1 LIDDNGDGFLQKEEV
16 IAAIKTM
23 EENGMTII
31 DSSNLSPEEIAEN
44 MMKDVD
50 TDGDGLIDIDE
61 FVEMMKRNV
70 TSEASGNTNSFI
82 SYNHRMSQL
91 ARNVLLAH
99 QKKIENSIIGK
110 DLWMIHPYSNFHVS
124 WDIMVSLLIVLT
136 VITMPLSIGWEELNR
151 EFFGLNLT
159 VDLIFLLDIIK
170 NFFTGIVDENDT
182 VIMDHRIVRRQYLMG
197 FFIVDFCSSIPL
209 DLIFRLAGADDVV
222 STGGAVTGTKN
233 SLRML
238 RLLRMA
244 KLLRLFRV
252 SRLANHVKN
261 FFIWIEE
268 TLKIHISDGFTK
280 MIRLMVGA
288 LVLGHWIGCFNFMLV
303 RLYDFPEDSWVVYAG
318 LHDKDPYTQWNWSF
332 FKALAQM
339 IMIGFETPPFT
350 NASCDTT
357 SHWCGIE
364 HWITL
369 GCLYI
374 GAVFYSLLISSISSI
389 IQTASLASRH
399 FEEKLTQIDDYMR
412 SKKLPASMRE
422 KVKDSFHLQHSNGKM
437 FNENEILDML
447 SPILRREIKLFT
459 GRDLTA
465 KVPLLSTI
473 TNKSFAE
480 EMSAAIDPFIS
491 FPNEVIIREN
501 TMGHEMYF
509 ISSGVVEIFLPGSK
523 SASYVAIGDGCFFG
537 EVSLLLNTKRT
548 ASARTKT
555 QCMLFKISKDR
566 LLTVLKDFPDMLQT
580 MIKVAESRRRRLM
593 HYKNPGTYSLAKED
607 EIDSEDRKTELFG
620 AEEER
625 VVQEKDKEMMRVRNR
640 SRHAGIKSGGL
651 LLQRRH

>member
-1 LIDDNGDGFLQKEEV
+1 MKFLD
-16 IAAIKTM
+16 ASAST
-23 EENGMTII
+23 
-31 DSSNLSPEEIAEN
+31 PEEMADN

-50 TDGDGLIDIDE
+50 LDGDGLIDIDE

-70 TSEASGNTNSFI
+70 TTTGESYSFM
-82 SYNHRMSQL
+82 SYNNRMSQL

-99 QKKIENSIIGK
+99 QKKMENNTIGK
-110 DLWMIHPYSNFHVS
+110 DFWMIHPCSNIHIC
-124 WDIMVSLLIVLT
+124 WDIMMSFLIVLT
-136 VITMPLSIGWEELNR
+136 VITMPLSIGWDELNR
-151 EFFGLNLT
+151 DFFGLNLT
-159 VDLIFLLDIIK
+159 VDSFFLIDIVK
-170 NFFTGIVDENDT
+170 NFCTGIVDENDAI
-182 VIMDHRIVRRQYLMG
+182 VMDHRIVRRQYLMG
-197 FFIVDFCSSIPL
+197 FFVTDLCSSIPL
-209 DLIFRLAGADDVV
+209 DLIFRIAGADDVV

-261 FFIWIEE
+261 FFFWIEE

-280 MIRLMVGA
+280 MVRLMVGA

-303 RLYDFPEDSWVVYAG
+303 RLHDFPEDSWVVYAG
-318 LHDKDPYTQWNWSF
+318 LENKDAYTQWNWSF

-357 SHWCGIE
+357 SDWCGIE

-389 IQTASLASRH
+389 LQTASLANRH
-399 FEEKLTQIDDYMR
+399 FDEKITQIDDYMR

-437 FNENEILDML
+437 FDEHEILRML
-447 SPILRREIKLFT
+447 SPILQREIKLFT
-459 GRDLTA
+459 GRDLTM
-465 KVPLLSTI
+465 KVPLLSPVA
-473 TNKSFAE
+473 NKNFAE
-480 EMSAAIDPFIS
+480 EISIAVDPMIA
-491 FPNEVIIREN
+491 FPNEIIIREN
-501 TMGHEMYF
+501 TTGDEMFF
-509 ISSGVVEIFLPGSK
+509 ISSGVIEIFISGSK

-537 EVSLLLNTKRT
+537 EVSLLLNVKRT

-555 QCMLFKISKDR
+555 QCMLFKIQKDK
-566 LLTVLKDFPDMLQT
+566 LFSVLKDFPDMLEI
-580 MIKVAESRRRRLM
+580 MLRVAESRQRRLK
-593 HYKNPGTYSLAKED
+593 HYRNPEKYHLSKSD
-607 EIDSEDRKTELFG
+607 EIDTEDCKTELFG

-625 VVQEKDKEMMRVRNR
+625 VVLEKDKEMMRNR
-640 SRHAGIKSGGL
+640 PRLAGMKKEGSL
-651 LLQRRH
+651 LHRRK